1 MINYTKK
8 TWKDEPDHTT
18 PITAYELN
26 QREQAFENLATQKL
40 DISQTQNL
48 TGLQKSVAIAN
59 LGLPDGMHFIGYVE
73 TTEDLPT
80 DAHNGDYYEVRED
93 GHTYIWNG
101 EEWVDRGVE
110 GTSNVVKYVP
120 QTLTS
125 AEKSQARNNIGAG
138 TSSFSGNYNDLSNKP
153 TLATVA
159 TSGNYN
165 DLSNKPSIP
174 TKTSDLTNDSNF
186 VADAAYVHTDNNYT
200 SAEKASVGQI
210 TGIKNDLTEL
220 TDEVAEVN
228 SNISGL
234 NNRNLLLNGW
244 FTVNQRE
251 RNGNVPNNNYIA
263 DMWVAY
269 TNGGTVSFD
278 ATTHMVTATSGNS
291 NPLYIVQK
299 IEEDLC
305 DAMNGHTV
313 TYSVLLAD
321 NSVKSTTFIF
331 DSSKRDYG
339 EEVENNLSFW
349 YGNIKGLLCLQ
360 LGAGKN
366 LSIKA
371 ISLELGSKSTLAKS
385 VIPNYTDEL
394 KKCRR
399 YFIRKKATDAAA
411 PTDFGFVDSSI
422 LSTLMI
428 DTGEEM
434 RSKPTLV
441 FNNVKV
447 FCWNN
452 GQQYNLTSVILSRYF
467 GKMLQIV
474 MSISGL
480 SAGNMLSLV
489 STANDAY
496 IDFDTNW

>member
-174 TKTSDLTNDSNF
+174 SKTSDLTNDSNY
-186 VADAAYVHTDNNYT
+186 VSDENYVHTDNNYT
-200 SAEKASVGQI
+200 NAEKTSVGQI
-210 TGIKNDLTEL
+210 TGIKNDLSQL
-220 TDEVAEVN
+220 TDSVGGLGNAIATRGWNQLVQNYHLSGVVVQSRVAYY
-228 SNISGL
+228 L
-234 NNRNLLLNGW
+234 NDAYHMIKFIANHKYL
-244 FTVNQRE
+244 TMS
-251 RNGNVPNNNYIA
+251 NGNPEGLVFQTDGSQPVSTWAGDGIRINTANSSLKQVLIYII
-263 DMWVAY
+263 
-269 TNGGTVSFD
+269 
-278 ATTHMVTATSGNS
+278 
-291 NPLYIVQK
+291 IV
-299 IEEDLC
+299 
-305 DAMNGHTV
+305 M
-313 TYSVLLAD
+313 
-321 NSVKSTTFIF
+321 
-331 DSSKRDYG
+331 
-339 EEVENNLSFW
+339 
-349 YGNIKGLLCLQ
+349 
-360 LGAGKN
+360 
-366 LSIKA
+366 
-371 ISLELGSKSTLAKS
+371 SLRQYQMLIT
-385 VIPNYTDEL
+385 
-394 KKCRR
+394 
-399 YFIRKKATDAAA
+399 
-411 PTDFGFVDSSI
+411 I
-422 LSTLMI
+422 LSTLPNFS
-428 DTGEEM
+428 ELEM
-434 RSKPTLV
+434 NLHLLSNFVRCSLRSIIHMKYQTV
-441 FNNVKV
+441 
-447 FCWNN
+447 
-452 GQQYNLTSVILSRYF
+452 
-467 GKMLQIV
+467 
-474 MSISGL
+474 
-480 SAGNMLSLV
+480 
-489 STANDAY
+489 
-496 IDFDTNW
+496 